1 MKERNVLKFRMAPG
15 PSPIRCILDNL
26 GTKWFILGHKMINL
40 NLEEG
45 QITIQ
50 IVLFTY
56 IRGTISEYNI
66 LVYQVGS
73 EPRGGTDLKTEF
85 GVH

>member
-1 MKERNVLKFRMAPG
+1 M
-15 PSPIRCILDNL
+15 
-26 GTKWFILGHKMINL
+26 GHKMINL

-50 IVLFTY
+50 IVSFTK

-66 LVYQVGS
+66 LVCQVGS
-73 EPRGGTDLKTEF
+73 EPRGRTNLKTEF
-85 GVH
+85 GVNA

>member
-1 MKERNVLKFRMAPG
+1 
-15 PSPIRCILDNL
+15 
-26 GTKWFILGHKMINL
+26 MINL

-73 EPRGGTDLKTEF
+73 EPRGRTDLKTEF
-85 GVH
+85 GVNAYSTFA

>member
-1 MKERNVLKFRMAPG
+1 M
-15 PSPIRCILDNL
+15 
-26 GTKWFILGHKMINL
+26 GHKGINL

-45 QITIQ
+45 QKIIQ

-73 EPRGGTDLKTEF
+73 EPKGETNLKTEF
-85 GVH
+85 GVNA

>member
-1 MKERNVLKFRMAPG
+1 
-15 PSPIRCILDNL
+15 
-26 GTKWFILGHKMINL
+26 MINL

-50 IVLFTY
+50 IISFTQ

-66 LVYQVGS
+66 LVCQVGS
-73 EPRGGTDLKTEF
+73 EPLGRTDLKTEF
-85 GVH
+85 WVNA